1 VGAKNPPPSRLPR
14 RIPTSAAWA
23 ESPSG
28 EAAPAEKSNDEGEAG
43 VGSTQT
49 EPEKET
55 EVVLEGP
62 GSNPGGY
69 MEMENETGTSSWFPA
84 SQIPQ
89 SNVATHVSETQQS
102 LGIALPSDEMETIH
116 SEGEEIEPS
125 TPTQASPPTKKL
137 NKGNEALN
145 SITAKTLA
153 AIQTFEKNKAA
164 DKANRNKKKI
174 IIND

>member
-1 VGAKNPPPSRLPR
+1 MGGKNPPPSRLPR
-14 RIPTSAAWA
+14 RIPASAAWA
-23 ESPSG
+23 ESPR
-28 EAAPAEKSNDEGEAG
+28 EEPAPAEKASDEGEAG
-43 VGSTQT
+43 SESTQT

-55 EVVLEGP
+55 EVVLEVP
-62 GSNPGGY
+62 GSNLGRD
-69 MEMENETGTSSWFPA
+69 MEVENETGTSSGFPA

-102 LGIALPSDEMETIH
+102 LGISPPSGEMETIL

-137 NKGNEALN
+137 NKGNEKLN

-153 AIQTFEKNKAA
+153 AIQAFEENKAA
-164 DKANRNKKKI
+164 DKANRNKKK
-174 IIND
+174 